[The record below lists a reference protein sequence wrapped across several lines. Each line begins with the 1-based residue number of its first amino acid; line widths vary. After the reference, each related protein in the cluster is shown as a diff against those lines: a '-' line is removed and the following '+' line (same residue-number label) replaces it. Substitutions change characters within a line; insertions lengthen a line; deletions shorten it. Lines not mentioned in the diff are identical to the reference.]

1 VNIEKCASID
11 ESAARGIRHARDD
24 ALKSFHE
31 IDAQTTHTHTH
42 THARAR
48 ARARRCTIHIHTHT
62 SINVTCLF
70 LSHSRSD
77 GNNFLNS

>member
-42 THARAR
+42 THTRARTRAR
-48 ARARRCTIHIHTHT
+48 A
-62 SINVTCLF
+62 
-70 LSHSRSD
+70 
-77 GNNFLNS
+77 